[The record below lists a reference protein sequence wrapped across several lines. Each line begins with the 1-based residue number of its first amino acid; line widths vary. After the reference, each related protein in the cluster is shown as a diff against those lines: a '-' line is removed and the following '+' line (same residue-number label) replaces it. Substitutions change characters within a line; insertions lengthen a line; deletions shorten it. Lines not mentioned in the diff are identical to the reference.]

1 MRKKRRSVN
10 RLASSPATDNEVLY
24 RSQVECPNL
33 SFQPY
38 MTADTTMP
46 RHNSPSA
53 RPELYDPKLV
63 ALFALLFTPI
73 FGAQLQALNWARL
86 GEDGQVRTS
95 RLWVRASFW
104 LLLLFILMQAIFQH
118 EPLMRFGGIYFLVVS
133 WACWM
138 LTSGYRQITYVKN
151 LYGND
156 YPKAK
161 IGRPI
166 LLGAGGWVIYS
177 MVAVTFG
184 MALALF
190 GYDPAVNTPASDG
203 VTIRVPEGSD
213 QPIVEP
219 LRPLP
224 EAPIPETS
232 GIDKPLG
239 Q

>member
-1 MRKKRRSVN
+1 MSRQ
-10 RLASSPATDNEVLY
+10 SS
-24 RSQVECPNL
+24 Q
-33 SFQPY
+33 
-38 MTADTTMP
+38 
-46 RHNSPSA
+46 SA

-63 ALFALLFTPI
+63 ALFAILFTPI

-86 GEDGQVRTS
+86 GEEGQVRAS
-95 RLWVRASFW
+95 RFWVRACFW
-104 LLLLFILMQAIFQH
+104 LLLVFILMQAVFQN
-118 EPLMRFGGIYFLVVS
+118 EPLMRFGGIYFLTVT

-138 LTSGYRQITYVKN
+138 VTCGYRQITYVKK

-156 YPKAK
+156 YLKAK

-166 LLGAGGWVIYS
+166 LIGAGGWVIYS

-190 GYDPAVNTPASDG
+190 GYEPPASVTAASSEG

-213 QPIVEP
+213 KAIIEP

-224 EAPIPETS
+224 ESIQPAAT
-232 GIDKPLG
+232 DKP
-239 Q
+239 